1 VRMKTI
7 KKNINN
13 ELIINKSR
21 FITFLFKVNDESE
34 IDDFLNALKKE
45 YKDATHYCY
54 GYIIDNIK
62 RSSDDNEPGG
72 TAGIPILSV
81 LEQNDLNLVLCVV
94 VRYFGGVKL
103 GAGGL
108 IRAYRKS
115 VNECLKLGELVTL
128 RRGIIFE
135 VTFTYEDTKDID
147 YILYNVP
154 ILNKV
159 YGETITYTVATINV
173 DILDKL
179 QNYNVKII
187 KDTLVER

>member
-1 VRMKTI
+1 MKTI

-13 ELIINKSR
+13 ELVINKSR

-34 IDDFLNALKKE
+34 IDDFLNGLKKE

-54 GYIIDNIK
+54 AYIINDVK

-81 LEQNDLNLVLCVV
+81 LESHELNLILCVV

-115 VNECLKLGELVTL
+115 VNECLKLSELVTL

-135 VTFTYEDTKDID
+135 VTFNYEDTKDID
-147 YILYNVP
+147 YILYSVP

-159 YGETITYTVATINV
+159 YGETITYRVATINP

-179 QNYNVKII
+179 QNYKVKII